1 MGLFSKIFKR
11 SKDETIVNPCP
22 IPDDNNPLAKALVDY
37 SNSDKVPAM
46 SLSTFFAA
54 VNIFSNSIAMMDW
67 KFIDEEGNTLRKS
80 HYLYHLFDNSTL
92 SRFNTV
98 KNVIQDM
105 ILFGNGFIFVERN
118 AETGVPQTLHY
129 SPASDTIMF
138 YNPITH
144 TVSYQNP
151 FYSKYMND
159 GTDYLHFFINSDNGY
174 IGKGILNYAYNVI
187 SIASTIQKSTETYYG
202 TTGNM
207 FGIVSPAGE
216 LPQIGNKKIQLEKLE
231 ATWNEARRKINKGCV
246 FFPSDLKF
254 TPMSAS
260 ARDTSLIESR
270 EYNAVEIGRF
280 VQNISPV
287 LLGDLRHNSYGT
299 LAESQ
304 REFIIHSLAPT
315 VKMWEEQC
323 NKKLIMPSKWHT
335 QFVDLDEYS
344 ILATDQE
351 KQANYLST
359 LTNNGII
366 SANEARQILH
376 LPPVDGCDSLV
387 IPFTKIKDNTI
398 GQTDTESVEDKNTEN
413 VE

>member
-1 MGLFSKIFKR
+1 MRWFKR
-11 SKDETIVNPCP
+11 SKDEPVNQCP
-22 IPDDNNPLAKALVDY
+22 IPQDDNAVAKALVDVY
-37 SNSDKVPAM
+37 NGNKVGAM
-46 SLSTFFAA
+46 NISTFFAA
-54 VNIFSNSIAMMDW
+54 VNLFSNSIAMMDW
-67 KFIDEEGNTLRKS
+67 LYIDDEGNKLKKS
-80 HYLYHLFDNSTL
+80 HYLYHLFEDSEL

-105 ILFGNGFIFVERN
+105 ILYGNGFIFIERN
-118 AETGVPQTLHY
+118 RETGIPETLHY
-129 SPASDTIMF
+129 SPAQDTIMF
-138 YNPITH
+138 YNPVTH

-159 GTDYLHFFINSDNGY
+159 GSEYLHFFINSDNGY
-174 IGKGILNYAYNVI
+174 IGKGVLEYAYNVI
-187 SIASTIQKSTETYYG
+187 DIASTIQKSTETYYG

-216 LPQIGNKKIQLEKLE
+216 LPQIGNKKNQLEKLE

-260 ARDTSLIESR
+260 ARDTSLIEAR
-270 EYNAVEIGRF
+270 EYNAVEVGRF
-280 VQNISPV
+280 IQNISPV

-304 REFIIHSLAPT
+304 REFIVHSLAPT

-323 NKKLIMPSKWHT
+323 NKKLIMPSKWGL

-376 LPPVDGCDSLV
+376 LPPVDGADDLV
-387 IPFTKIKDNTI
+387 IPYSKIEDNTI
-398 GQTDTESVEDKNTEN
+398 NKNIETE
-413 VE
+413 

>member
-1 MGLFSKIFKR
+1 MSNWFNRLFTR
-11 SKDETIVNPCP
+11 SKDETITNPCP
-22 IPDDNNPLAKALVDY
+22 DESPLAKALMDY
-37 SNSDKVPAM
+37 SNSDKVAAM

-54 VNIFSNSIAMMDW
+54 VNLFSNSIAMMDW
-67 KFIDEEGNTLRKS
+67 LFLDEEGNKLRKS
-80 HYLYHLFDNSTL
+80 HYLYHLFDDSLL

-105 ILFGNGFIFVERN
+105 ILYGNGFVFIERN
-118 AETGVPQTLHY
+118 RETGTPQTLHY

-159 GTDYLHFFINSDNGY
+159 GSDYLHFFINTDNGY
-174 IGKGILNYAYNVI
+174 IGKGALQYAYNVI
-187 SIASTIQKSTETYYG
+187 DIASTIQKSTETYYG

-216 LPQIGNKKIQLEKLE
+216 LPQIGNKKNQLEKLE

-260 ARDTSLIESR
+260 ARDTSLIEAR

-280 VQNISPV
+280 IQNISPI
-287 LLGDLRHNSYGT
+287 LLGDYRHMAYGT
-299 LAESQ
+299 IAEIQ
-304 REFIIHSLAPT
+304 REFITHSLAPT
-315 VKMWEEQC
+315 VKMIEEQC
-323 NKKLIMPSKWHT
+323 NKKLIMPSKWHL
-335 QFVDLDEYS
+335 QYVDLDEYS

-351 KQANYLST
+351 KQASYLST

-376 LPPVDGCDSLV
+376 LPPVDGADNLV
-387 IPFTKIKDNTI
+387 IPYSKIEDNT
-398 GQTDTESVEDKNTEN
+398 VNDKNNTDIE
-413 VE
+413 E

>member
-1 MGLFSKIFKR
+1 MKWFKR
-11 SKDETIVNPCP
+11 SKDEPVNPCP
-22 IPDDNNPLAKALVDY
+22 VPQDDNAVAKALVDAY
-37 SNSDKVPAM
+37 KGKKIDAM
-46 SLSTFFAA
+46 NLSTFFAA

-67 KFIDEEGNTLRKS
+67 RFIDDEGNTLRKS
-80 HYLYHLFDNSTL
+80 HYLYHLFDNSEL
-92 SRFNTV
+92 SRFNIV

-105 ILFGNGFIFVERN
+105 ILYGNGFIFIERN
-118 AETGVPQTLHY
+118 RDTGTPLTLHY
-129 SPASDTIMF
+129 SPAQDTIMF
-138 YNPITH
+138 YNPVTH

-159 GTDYLHFFINSDNGY
+159 GTDYLHFFINTDNGY
-174 IGKGILNYAYNVI
+174 IGKGILQYAYNVLD
-187 SIASTIQKSTETYYG
+187 IASTIQESTQTYYG

-216 LPQIGNKKIQLEKLE
+216 LPQIGNKKNQLEKLE

-260 ARDTSLIESR
+260 AKDTSLIESR

-280 VQNISPV
+280 IQNISPV

-323 NKKLIMPSKWHT
+323 NKKLIMPSKWHI
-335 QFVDLDEYS
+335 QYIDLDEYS

-351 KQANYLST
+351 KQASYLST
-359 LTNNGII
+359 LVKNAII

-376 LPPVDGCDSLV
+376 LPPVDGADNLI
-387 IPFTKIKDNTI
+387 IPFTDLSQNKVNQTEEDNKNI
-398 GQTDTESVEDKNTEN
+398 EDDKE
-413 VE
+413 E

>member
-1 MGLFSKIFKR
+1 MGLFSRIFTR
-11 SKDETIVNPCP
+11 SKDESVVNPCP
-22 IPDDNNPLAKALVDY
+22 IPDNDNPVAKALVDVY
-37 SNSDKVPAM
+37 NGNKIDAM
-46 SLSTFFAA
+46 NLSTFFAA

-67 KFIDEEGNTLRKS
+67 KFLDEEGNSLRKS
-80 HYLYHLFDNSTL
+80 HYLYHLFDDSLLT
-92 SRFNTV
+92 RFNTV

-105 ILFGNGFIFVERN
+105 ILFGNGFIFIERN
-118 AETGVPQTLHY
+118 RDTGAPQTLHY
-129 SPASDTIMF
+129 SPACDTIIF
-138 YNPITH
+138 YNAVTH
-144 TVSYQNP
+144 KVSYQNP

-174 IGKGILNYAYNVI
+174 IGKGILQYAYNVI
-187 SIASTIQKSTETYYG
+187 DIASTIQKSTETYYG

-216 LPQIGNKKIQLEKLE
+216 LPNIGNKKNQLEKLE

-254 TPMSAS
+254 TPLSAS
-260 ARDTSLIESR
+260 AKDTSLIESR
-270 EYNAVEIGRF
+270 EYNVVEIGRF

-359 LTNNGII
+359 LANNGII
-366 SANEARQILH
+366 SANEARYILH
-376 LPPVDGCDSLV
+376 LPPVEGADNLI
-387 IPFTKIKDNTI
+387 IPFTKVEDNTVN
-398 GQTDTESVEDKNTEN
+398 DTVNKNNNDIEQ
-413 VE
+413 